1 MKEIII
7 TMMLVIPPVSQGV
20 HWEVGVVPNQ
30 LQITFKSGVMASYS
44 TIQVPCHT
52 KPSKPGWQVYYNE
65 SMGQETCYLTDI
77 SAPVMVRG
85 PWETTI
91 TKTHKHK
98 EKQK

>member
-65 SMGQETCYLTDI
+65 SMGQETCYLTDVNT
-77 SAPVMVRG
+77 PVMVRG
-85 PWETTI
+85 PWRTTI

>member
-1 MKEIII
+1 MNEIII
-7 TMMLVIPPVSQGV
+7 TIMLIIPPVSKGV

-30 LQITFKSGVMASYS
+30 LQITFESGVMASYS

-52 KPSKPGWQVYYNE
+52 KAKKPGWQVYYNDL
-65 SMGQETCYLTDI
+65 MGQETCYLTDV